1 MLKACLSREELQSI
15 MFAADEIVANMAA
28 ISDRVAADPTQY
40 KKLKKA
46 DLIDE
51 LILRDAALATK

>member
-1 MLKACLSREELQSI
+1 